1 MSDALSAV
9 SFEAF
14 LEAEQRSE
22 ARHELV
28 GGLVYAHAGGTRRH
42 DLATHLLYEALAPGA
57 RAAGCTAFIHRMLRT
72 PGGNTYY
79 PDLMITCSPS
89 QSPLHEDDAALIIE
103 VLSPS
108 TASIDRREKAIAY
121 AQLASLQLYVLVFPD
136 NSRFEVARPKQ
147 GAVGS
152 WEALGPGQMLFTPF
166 GEITLDAL
174 YEQLDRPAT
183 T

>member
-14 LEAEQRSE
+14 VEAEQLCE
-22 ARHELV
+22 DRHELV
-28 GGLVYAHAGGTRRH
+28 GGLVYEHAGGTKRH

-57 RAAGCTAFIHRMLRT
+57 RAAGCTAFIHRMLHT
-72 PGGNTYY
+72 PSGNTYY
-79 PDLMITCSPS
+79 PDLMVTCSPS
-89 QSPLHEDDAALIIE
+89 QSPLHEDNAALIIE

-108 TASIDRREKAIAY
+108 TRSIDRREKAIAY
-121 AQLASLQLYVLVFPD
+121 AQLASLQLYVLVYPD
-136 NSRFEVARPKQ
+136 YSRFEVARPKD

-166 GEITLDAL
+166 GDITLDAL
-174 YEQLDRPAT
+174 YGELDHSAAT
-183 T
+183 